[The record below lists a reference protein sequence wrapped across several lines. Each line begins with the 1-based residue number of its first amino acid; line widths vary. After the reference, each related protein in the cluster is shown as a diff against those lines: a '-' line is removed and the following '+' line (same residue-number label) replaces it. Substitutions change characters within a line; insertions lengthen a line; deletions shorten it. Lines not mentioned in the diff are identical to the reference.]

1 MVTGGLTWHL
11 ISAKSSQTDRKLSA
25 DLKTLVDSAAN
36 TVRDAERKTV
46 GLAIS
51 HDRKGDPLRR
61 CDPRL
66 KPCGR
71 QVSRLPYR
79 TPGSRWR
86 LPLLAS

>member
-1 MVTGGLTWHL
+1 MVTGALTWHL
-11 ISAKSSQTDRKLSA
+11 IYAKSSQADGKLGA

-51 HDRKGDPLRR
+51 HVRKGDPFAALRSATETLR
-61 CDPRL
+61 SSSFEAA
-66 KPCGR
+66 
-71 QVSRLPYR
+71 VSDAR
-79 TPGSRWR
+79 SRWR